1 MFRRRMVP
9 GMPKKKKGKK
19 MKKIVLTILA
29 MLSMTMSF
37 AEETSANETEKVK
50 AYDMTV
56 DYKRLAVCLGL
67 CLDQMSAV
75 KEIHDTFCE
84 NMKEVALLPED
95 EQQEMLQKV
104 LDIDMRYMS
113 YVLER
118 DQYRK
123 YLALINVTLNNR
135 GLLK

>member
-1 MFRRRMVP
+1 
-9 GMPKKKKGKK
+9 

-104 LDIDMRYMS
+104 LDIEMRYMS
-113 YVLER
+113 YMLEL
-118 DQYRK
+118 DQYLK

>member
-1 MFRRRMVP
+1 
-9 GMPKKKKGKK
+9 
-19 MKKIVLTILA
+19 MKKIVLTIVA
-29 MLSMTMSF
+29 MLSMTMAF
-37 AEETSANETEKVK
+37 AGETSTNEAEKLK

-56 DYKRLAVCLGL
+56 DYHRLAVCLGL

-84 NMKEVALLPED
+84 NMKEVALLPEN

-104 LDIDMRYMS
+104 LDVDMRYMS
-113 YVLER
+113 YILER

-123 YLALINVTLNNR
+123 YLMLINVTLHNR